1 MKDMAVDFQCDVY
14 SFAVIMWELITKAIP
29 WNGLSLV
36 QVPMQRTAG
45 TQRAMQRAAGIR
57 CDHPRPSRR

>member
-36 QVPMQRTAG
+36 QVHVPCNV
-45 TQRAMQRAAGIR
+45 QRARAA
-57 CDHPRPSRR
+57 